1 MNEYL
6 ASNRWDAPD
15 FVDPGLVDTRLTPLG
30 EAQASALRP
39 IVRALDPPPE
49 VLVASPLTR
58 ALRTAELAFEGSDF
72 RCPEDDRAPIRRV
85 TCALA
90 RERVFHASDV
100 GRRAS
105 AIEKDFPG
113 WCLREI
119 RERHGEGP
127 WWYVGG
133 GEEEGEE
140 SGRGDENE
148 TAGTAGGSHPAAR
161 PGDGGDAGGDG
172 GDDSGRARGR
182 RPRDIPGDA
191 VTLEPALAFEARMA
205 RLVEWIDA
213 REESVL
219 ALVAHWGVWYSLTG
233 REFENCELVAF
244 DLEDLEPGK
253 GEMPV

>member
-133 GEEEGEE
+133 PRRRARKAAGG
-140 SGRGDENE
+140 
-148 TAGTAGGSHPAAR
+148 TKTKAGTAGGSHPAAR

-182 RPRDIPGDA
+182 VPG
-191 VTLEPALAFEARMA
+191 
-205 RLVEWIDA
+205 I
-213 REESVL
+213 S
-219 ALVAHWGVWYSLTG
+219 
-233 REFENCELVAF
+233 
-244 DLEDLEPGK
+244 PGTR
-253 GEMPV
+253 